1 MAALDDLCIQADL
14 SVPIEAEQLERLSA
28 YAVQVRY
35 PGDDPTLDEAREA
48 VEIAQA
54 VRRWARAVFRSIS
67 REQEL

>member
-1 MAALDDLCIQADL
+1 MSEPTDYQAWG
-14 SVPIEAEQLERLSA
+14 
-28 YAVQVRY
+28 VRA
-35 PGDDPTLDEAREA
+35 EAREA